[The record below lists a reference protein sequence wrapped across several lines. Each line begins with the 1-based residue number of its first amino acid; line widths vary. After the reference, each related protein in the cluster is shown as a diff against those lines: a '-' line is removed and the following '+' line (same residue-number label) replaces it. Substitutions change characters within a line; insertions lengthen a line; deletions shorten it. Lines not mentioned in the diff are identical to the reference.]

1 VSASRKLYT
10 ALAAGFK
17 QISGSTDDN
26 DRQMF
31 RTTVYAAAV
40 AFKADNSG
48 FDGARFL
55 RASGFTDEE
64 VRAYSALV

>member
-1 VSASRKLYT
+1 MSASRKLYT

-17 QISGSTDDN
+17 QISGSTDEN

-64 VRAYSALV
+64 VRAYSVLV

>member
-1 VSASRKLYT
+1 MSASRKLYT

-17 QISGSTDDN
+17 RISAETDDN

-31 RTTVYAAAV
+31 RNSVYAAAV

-48 FDGARFL
+48 FNSVRFFA
-55 RASGFTDEE
+55 ASGFTDEE

>member
-1 VSASRKLYT
+1 
-10 ALAAGFK
+10 
-17 QISGSTDDN
+17 
-26 DRQMF
+26 
-31 RTTVYAAAV
+31 VYAAAV